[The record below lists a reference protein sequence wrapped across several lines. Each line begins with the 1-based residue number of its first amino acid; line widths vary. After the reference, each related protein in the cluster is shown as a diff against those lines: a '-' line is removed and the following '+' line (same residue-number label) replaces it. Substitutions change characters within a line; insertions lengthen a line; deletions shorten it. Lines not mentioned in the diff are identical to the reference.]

1 MKRFDNIFIR
11 RIKEALSDYNVD
23 HLADEGWNN
32 FIRKKKKRAGI
43 IIPLWA
49 KAASVAVL
57 LTTAGIITYKSFL
70 SIGNPDG
77 RPTATA
83 VKQETYD
90 EVANDTIMV
99 EKETTPKDIIVAA
112 DIIERQPVLTVKS
125 STGQYIVKETVANH
139 YTAIRKIPVSLSDL
153 NLGINIKGYL
163 DEKVWHYADFSPAM
177 IDYEVPE
184 KGKDRTNLLAG
195 LSGMMAQVDNSVSAN
210 PATSLGI
217 YLERSISERISFRPG
232 IAITMQGYDLNNGVL
247 KENDVF
253 AAPVVNGA
261 SGSLDSYEAQLNL
274 LALEIPVNIVFKV
287 WERHKSMVFV
297 STGASTMVYL
307 NQKFNGSFINAYT
320 RQSYNDLTGITT
332 YETNYSEVDVE
343 NNYGAFSHVDFFG
356 LANFSAG
363 YSIPF
368 GKSNRLLIEPFIKL
382 PISDLTSLDLRVFY
396 GGMSLKLRFLE

>member
-1 MKRFDNIFIR
+1 MKRFDSIFVR
-11 RIKEALSDYNVD
+11 RIKEAFSDYNVD

-70 SIGNPDG
+70 SIRNPNG
-77 RPTATA
+77 KPIVT
-83 VKQETYD
+83 VVNQETYD
-90 EVANDTIMV
+90 AIADDTIMV
-99 EKETTPKDIIVAA
+99 EKETTLKDIPMAA
-112 DIIERQPVLTVKS
+112 DIIEKKPVLAVKS
-125 STGQYIVKETVANH
+125 SAGPYIKKESVENH
-139 YTAIRKIPVSLSDL
+139 FSGIHRLPVSLSKL
-153 NLGINIKGYL
+153 ELGVNIKDYL
-163 DEKVWHYADFSPAM
+163 DDKVWQYADFYYTM
-177 IDYEVPE
+177 TDYENPE
-184 KGKDRTNLLAG
+184 EGKAKTNLLAG
-195 LSGMMAQVDNSVSAN
+195 LSGMMARVDNSVSAN

-217 YLERSISERISFRPG
+217 YLEHSISDRIAFRPG

-247 KENDVF
+247 KENDVY
-253 AAPVVNGA
+253 AAPMVNGM
-261 SGSLDSYEAQLNL
+261 SGSVESYEAQLNF
-274 LALEIPVNIVFKV
+274 LAMEIPMNIVFTV
-287 WERHKSMVFV
+287 WERHNSKVFI

-320 RQSYNDLTGITT
+320 MEKYNDQTGAVT

-343 NNYGAFSHVDFFG
+343 NTYSAFSHVDFFG

-363 YSIPF
+363 YSMPF

-382 PISDLTSLDLRVFY
+382 PVSDLTSLDLRVLY